1 MSSFSLLSAKKKVFL
16 ILICSVLL
24 ITVVF
29 LLLHTQFA
37 KSRILQYALNYV
49 ERTTGIQLSLQS
61 FNYNL
66 FRLQFTLKSVVAR
79 EQKKLNLPPFFQ
91 ADEIKMEVPL
101 FTVLGRRLQIK
112 DFYVKN
118 PKINIQFDHDG
129 LSNIPFQAR
138 AEAQIPE
145 FIFKRAH
152 IENVHIYYA
161 DEKRNIYGN
170 LSGIWLKLKWISGA
184 KHSLNLEM
192 RERGR
197 ANFNG
202 TDYPVDELNT
212 KAQLDYKGIDF
223 EEFVLRLS
231 QNKFILTGQI
241 NNFRSPHFDGTIGGE
256 LDLNSIRYIL
266 PINKSFSGKLRF
278 HSHLQGPLNK
288 ITARLKF
295 QSEDLSYRKLQNINL
310 QAEVNWKDE
319 TLKMPLLKIEI
330 ADGEVVGTGE
340 FHPLDWKAGNQVN
353 FQWKSVNL
361 DKLNLLIERPY
372 HLFSRTSGKLEASWP
387 NFSLQAIKGRAD
399 IQLFAGDDKSPDH
412 RRIPLSGHVQAN
424 ADAGGIIIAIKNLS
438 VPGVQLRG
446 NVQLG
451 SDPLAG
457 EFKLEAQSLKALM
470 PIFLFYS
477 SSLDE
482 RNIQKLGIDGQV
494 SISGTLGGTLKSPSI
509 RAELK
514 SEKISFHN
522 LSGIQLDGNLV
533 YDSESVRLEPL
544 IIREGEGQIEISGFY
559 ALKASQQFMYFDVSG
574 KQLSLERMFKALG
587 IDFPA
592 KSQIELKALVK
603 GNPDNPVIQSSLV
616 FTEASLYNQG
626 FERAELS
633 VNYQDKKIIVDS
645 LYAIKPGGKIE
656 GRGWYDIKTESY
668 TLHLSLVSLLVQD
681 LQLPWSSSKAKGIL
695 DFHLDGEGTL
705 RSPRFVAAGSLR
717 EVTYGSREIGD
728 IQFQSES
735 SGKELKFQMS
745 FPLYSADINGLLGL
759 STPFPLNAEFKL
771 NNSSLEELSS
781 RVISNQKISFSG
793 NLTAQVNMNMAFS
806 DPKETLNIQTRIEH
820 LQLQTGNNHLKNE
833 GPIIISYDPT
843 AFRVESL
850 KLTGPGTSIQA
861 KGTLPRKIS
870 SGKGLWL
877 MGDVNLALIEN
888 FLDNV
893 ASQGILHIES
903 QVVGTVSRPE
913 LSATLDLPGGNLAL
927 SKLPATLED
936 IKLHL
941 RIARNQM
948 SIELAS
954 FSWDEGKFRA
964 KGEIPLKFLPLN
976 LALALHPEE
985 EKPVDISIIVQNFDT
1000 SALKPLLRDERMEH
1014 ISGEVD
1020 CEIRIRGK
1028 RLQLNDI
1035 SAEVSFT
1042 KLDLILLGVPLHQEN
1057 ISKIILNNGRI
1068 LIENVAFS
1076 GERNHLRVKGFVDL
1090 ANKESI
1096 DFSIDGDL
1104 DLKILRTLLKDTD
1117 FSGETIFQFHIID
1130 NLKHPKIQGFL
1141 EIRNGEA
1148 DNQTLRLFLNQW
1160 DGKIRF
1166 DDNSVSFEQIKGLI
1180 NGGTFS
1186 ASGALDYRGSEIRKA
1201 DITASCAN
1209 INLAFPKGLRSQ
1221 LSSGLKFES
1230 NGKEHLLKGNV
1241 EVISAKYTEGF
1252 SIESAIYRY
1261 LSRGATIK
1269 TIEKP
1274 VSFLSNLRFNVAV
1287 ITKNLLIDNN
1297 IANLRTAANLN
1308 LSGTFYN
1315 PALLGRTDIE
1325 DGGEIYFSKNTFL
1338 VERGTINFI
1347 NPNRIEPVIDLSAR
1361 TRVSEYDIQLRMTG
1375 TPDNFSASLVSDPP
1389 LSEPNIISLLVTGR
1403 TLESA
1408 SASVVSVAGD
1418 KALSYLNGTISGKL
1432 EQAIAKNLGLESV
1445 KIDASLVSAHENP
1458 RARVTVGQHITRTFE
1473 LIFSQDLKEARNR
1486 TWIMNYNPL
1495 QNVNFQGVKRDN
1507 NEYNFALRH
1516 ELLFGFDK
1524 NRKKIS
1530 RDRLIKDSFI
1540 IGKILFEGNL
1550 RVQEK
1555 KIRSYLDLAE
1565 GKRFN
1570 FHKFQES
1577 LSRIK
1582 RFYHKNNYLS
1592 CSLNTKK
1599 EEKNGRLNLIFRIES
1614 GPRIFLKYQ
1623 GADIPRTLKR
1633 EIKNSWTASPFGQLI
1648 IEETRHRIR
1657 FYFLRNR
1664 YYEVSIRTE
1673 ELNTRKN
1680 EKVIV
1685 FKIHKG
1691 IRYERPN
1698 IYYEGNDSLSESKIT
1713 SFLKKSDLIGNIFVN
1728 PKHVTRSLEDF
1739 YYQNG
1744 FLRSNIRLSK
1754 TNFEPENRKVHIVI
1768 VIREGPQFK
1777 VGRVAV
1783 NGNRFFGENQIIN
1796 EINIRLEDIFSPK
1809 KFNDANIKIKEA
1821 YAQKGFNNVS
1831 LESQIH
1837 IHDEKGTVDLAF
1849 IIYENQRSVIKEIHI
1864 SGNLL
1869 TKRNIIRRE
1878 LTFKEDD
1885 VIDFRAINV
1894 TRKRLYDLGIFEL
1907 VNIEAVPL
1915 GEDPDASSKQEEG
1928 TSSLDKA
1935 YRVEINVVELKPY
1948 RLRYGLQFDTE
1959 TSFGIGGELTNRNL
1973 LGNAQLLGTSFRL
1986 NLDERDLRGFFR
1998 TPYFFTKKI
2007 NTEFFS
2013 FVNRSIKPLFTVDRF
2028 GFTLQQQIELSKS
2041 YILSYNY
2048 TFERSHTFYSN
2059 AGAPLD
2065 TDEKI
2070 NLGILNF
2077 ALTRDRR
2084 DNIINA
2090 SRGIFIA
2097 QSFEYAPEFLGS
2109 DVSFIRY
2116 FGQIFSYKKITD
2128 YLIYAFGLRLGLG
2141 KGLGADLVP
2150 SERFFA
2156 GGGTTIRGF
2165 DKNEIGPKDPFTGLS
2180 QGGDAVFILNQEL
2193 RFPIY
2198 KRLSGAV
2205 FLDLGNVYSK
2215 VYDLD
2220 PFNVRKSAGFGL
2232 RFNTPF
2238 VLVRFDWGFKLDR
2251 RAGESLSEV
2260 FFSIGQAF

>member
-16 ILICSVLL
+16 ILICLVLL
-24 ITVVF
+24 IAVVF
-29 LLLHTQFA
+29 ILLHTQFI

-49 ERTTGIQLSLQS
+49 EQAAGIQLSLQS

-79 EQKKLNLPPFFQ
+79 EQKELNLPPFFR
-91 ADEIKMEVPL
+91 AEEIKIKVP
-101 FTVLGRRLQIK
+101 FSTILGRSLQIK
-112 DFYVKN
+112 DLYIKN
-118 PKINIQFDHDG
+118 PKINVQFDQDG
-129 LSNIPFQAR
+129 LSNIPFKAR

-145 FIFKRAH
+145 FIFKRAD
-152 IENVHIYYA
+152 IENAHVYYS
-161 DEKRNIYGN
+161 DDKRNIYCN
-170 LSGIWLKLKWISGA
+170 LSGIWLELKWISGA
-184 KHSLNLEM
+184 KHSLHLEM

-197 ANFNG
+197 ASFNG
-202 TDYPVDELNT
+202 KDYPVDELNT
-212 KAQLDYKGIDF
+212 TAQLDHKGIDF
-223 EEFVLRLS
+223 KEFVLGLS
-231 QNKFILTGQI
+231 QNKFKLTGQLD
-241 NNFRSPHFDGTIGGE
+241 NFRYPHFDGSIRGE
-256 LDLNSIRYIL
+256 LDLDSIRYLL
-266 PINKSFSGKLRF
+266 PVNRPISGKLQF
-278 HSHLQGPLNK
+278 YSHLQGPLNK
-288 ITARLKF
+288 IAARIQF
-295 QSEDLSYRKLQNINL
+295 QSENLSYGKLQNINL

-330 ADGEVVGTGE
+330 ADGEIVGSGE
-340 FHPLDWKAGNQVN
+340 FHPLDWKTGNQAN

-361 DKLNLLIERPY
+361 EKLNLLIERPY
-372 HLFSRTSGKLEASWP
+372 RFFSRTSGKLEAFWS
-387 NFSLQAIKGRAD
+387 NFSLKAIKGRAD
-399 IQLFAGDDKSPDH
+399 IQLFAGDNKSQNH
-412 RRIPLSGHVQAN
+412 RQIPLSGHVQAN
-424 ADAGGIIIAIKNLS
+424 ADAGDIVIAIKDLS
-438 VPGVQLRG
+438 LPGVQLRG

-457 EFKLEAQSLKALM
+457 EFELEAKSLKALI
-470 PIFLFYS
+470 PIFLSFS

-482 RNIQKLGIDGQV
+482 RNIQKLDIDGQV
-494 SISGTLGGTLKSPSI
+494 RISGTLGGTLKSPNI
-509 RAELK
+509 WAELR

-522 LSGIQLDGNLV
+522 LSGIQLDGNLA

-544 IIREGEGQIEISGFY
+544 IIREGKGQIEISGFY
-559 ALKASQQFMYFDVSG
+559 ALKASQQFMHFDVSG
-574 KQLSLERMFKALG
+574 KQVSLERMLKAFG

-592 KSQIELKALVK
+592 KSQIELKALVR
-603 GNPDNPVIQSSLV
+603 GNPDNPIIQSSLV
-616 FTEASLYNQG
+616 LTGASLYNQG

-633 VNYQDKKIIVDS
+633 MNYQNKAITLDS
-645 LYAIKPGGKIE
+645 LYAIKSGGKIE
-656 GRGWYDIKTESY
+656 GKGWYDIKTERY
-668 TLHLSLVSLLVQD
+668 TVHLSIFSLLVQD
-681 LQLPWSSSKAKGIL
+681 LELPWSSSKAKGTL
-695 DFHLDGEGTL
+695 DFHLDGEGRL

-717 EVTYGSREIGD
+717 DVTYGSKEIGD

-735 SGKELKFQMS
+735 SGKELKFLMG
-745 FPLYSADINGLLGL
+745 FPLFSADIKGLLGL
-759 STPFPLNAEFKL
+759 STPYPLNAEFKL
-771 NNSSLEELSS
+771 NNSSLEELGR
-781 RVISNQKISFSG
+781 RVISEKKIRLSG

-806 DPKETLNIQTRIEH
+806 NPQETLNIQTQIEH
-820 LQLQTGNNHLKNE
+820 LQLHTGINHLKNE
-833 GPIIISYDPT
+833 GPIIISYDPN

-850 KLTGPGTSIQA
+850 ELTGPGTSIQA
-861 KGTLPRKIS
+861 KGTLPRKVRS
-870 SGKGLWL
+870 DSGLWL
-877 MGDVNLALIEN
+877 RGDIDLALIGK
-888 FLDNV
+888 FFDSV
-893 ASQGILHIES
+893 AAQGILRIDS
-903 QVVGTVSRPE
+903 KVVGAMSRPE
-913 LSATLDLPGGNLAL
+913 LSATLDLPGGNLNL
-927 SKLPATLED
+927 SKLPATFED

-941 RIARNQM
+941 RIAKNQM
-948 SIELAS
+948 RIETAS
-954 FSWDEGKFRA
+954 FFWNEGKFRA

-976 LALALHPEE
+976 LALALPPGEE
-985 EKPVDISIIVQNFDT
+985 NPVDISITVQGFDT
-1000 SALKPLLRDERMEH
+1000 SALKPLFQDERMKH
-1014 ISGEVD
+1014 IRGEVD
-1020 CEIRIRGK
+1020 CDIRIRGK
-1028 RLQLNDI
+1028 QLQLSDI
-1035 SAEVSFT
+1035 SAEVIFT
-1042 KLDLILLGVPLHQEN
+1042 KLDLILLNVPLHQEN
-1057 ISKIILNNGRI
+1057 ISKIFLNNGRL

-1076 GERNHLRVKGFVDL
+1076 GEGNHLRVRGFVDL
-1090 ANKESI
+1090 ANTESI

-1117 FSGETIFQFHIID
+1117 FSGETIFQFHIFD
-1130 NLKHPKIQGFL
+1130 NLRHPKIQGFL
-1141 EIRNGEA
+1141 EIRNGGAE
-1148 DNQTLRLFLNQW
+1148 NQTWRLFLNQW
-1160 DGKIRF
+1160 DGKVRF

-1186 ASGALDYRGSEIRKA
+1186 ASGALDYRGSEIKKA

-1209 INLAFPKGLRSQ
+1209 INLAFPKGLHSQ
-1221 LSSGLKFES
+1221 LSSELRFES

-1261 LSRGATIK
+1261 LTRGATIK
-1269 TIEKP
+1269 TGEKP
-1274 VSFLSNLRFNVAV
+1274 VSFFSNLRFNVVV
-1287 ITKNLLIDNN
+1287 IAKNLFIDNN

-1308 LSGTFYN
+1308 LSGTLYN
-1315 PALLGRTDIE
+1315 PALLGRADIE
-1325 DGGEIYFSKNTFL
+1325 DGGEIYFSQNTFL

-1347 NPNRIEPVIDLSAR
+1347 NPNRIEFDIDLSAR

-1432 EQAIAKNLGLESV
+1432 EQAVAKSLGLESV
-1445 KIDASLVSAHENP
+1445 KIDASLVSAQENP
-1458 RARVTVGQHITRTFE
+1458 RARVTVGQHITRTIE
-1473 LIFSQDLKEARNR
+1473 LIFSQDLKDARNR

-1495 QNVNFQGVKRDN
+1495 QKVNLQGVKRDN

-1524 NRKKIS
+1524 KRKKIS
-1530 RDRLIKDSFI
+1530 RDRLKKESFI
-1540 IGKILFEGNL
+1540 IEKILFEGNL
-1550 RVQEK
+1550 SLEEK
-1555 KIRSYLDLAE
+1555 KIRSKLDLAE
-1565 GKRFN
+1565 GRRFN

-1582 RFYHKNNYLS
+1582 RFYRKNNYLS
-1592 CSLNTKK
+1592 CSINTKK
-1599 EEKNGRLNLIFRIES
+1599 EEKDSRLNLIFRIES
-1614 GPRIFLKYQ
+1614 GPKIFLEYQ
-1623 GADIPRTLKR
+1623 GADIPRKLKR
-1633 EIKNSWTASPFGQLI
+1633 EIKNSWTASPFGQLV

-1657 FYFLRNR
+1657 FYFLKKR
-1664 YYEVSIRTE
+1664 YYEVSILTE

-1691 IRYERPN
+1691 IRYERPD
-1698 IYYEGNDSLSESKIT
+1698 IYYEGNDSLSESKIN
-1713 SFLKKSDLIGNIFVN
+1713 SFLKKSDLISNFFMN
-1728 PKHVTRSLEDF
+1728 PKNVTRSLENL

-1754 TNFEPENRKVHIVI
+1754 TSFEPENRRVQV
-1768 VIREGPQFK
+1768 VFMIREGPQFK
-1777 VGRVAV
+1777 VDRIEV
-1783 NGNRFFGENQIIN
+1783 NGNRFFEENQIIN
-1796 EINIRLEDIFSPK
+1796 VINIRLEDIFSSK
-1809 KFNDANIKIKEA
+1809 KFNDANFKIKEA
-1821 YAQKGFNNVS
+1821 YAQKGFNNVRV
-1831 LESQIH
+1831 ESQIQ
-1837 IHDEKGTVDLAF
+1837 IHDEKATVDLAF
-1849 IIYENQRSVIKEIHI
+1849 IVFENQRSIIKEIHI

-1869 TKRNIIRRE
+1869 TKRNILRRE

-1915 GEDPDASSKQEEG
+1915 GEDSDVWSKQEG
-1928 TSSLDKA
+1928 KSSLDKA
-1935 YRVEINVVELKPY
+1935 YRVEISVVELKPY
-1948 RLRYGLQFDTE
+1948 RLRYGLEFDTE
-1959 TSFGIGGELTNRNL
+1959 TSFGISGELINRNL
-1973 LGNAQLLGTSFRL
+1973 LGNAQLLGASFRL

-2007 NTEFFS
+2007 NTEFFT

-2028 GFTLQQQIELSKS
+2028 GFTLQQQIELRKS

-2048 TFERSHTFYSN
+2048 TFERSHTFYGN
-2059 AGAPLD
+2059 AGTPLD
-2065 TDEKI
+2065 SDEKI

-2077 ALTRDRR
+2077 ALTRDTR

-2090 SRGIFIA
+2090 RRGIFFS

-2116 FGQIFSYKKITD
+2116 FGQLFSYKKITD
-2128 YLIYAFGLRLGLG
+2128 YLIFAFGLRLGLG

-2165 DKNEIGPKDPFTGLS
+2165 DKNEIGPEDPFTGLA

-2198 KRLSGAV
+2198 RRLGGVV
-2205 FLDLGNVYSK
+2205 FIDLGNVYSR

-2251 RAGESLSEV
+2251 RPGESLSEV

>member
-1 MSSFSLLSAKKKVFL
+1 MSSFSLLSAKKKVFF
-16 ILICSVLL
+16 ILICLVLL

-29 LLLHTQFA
+29 LLLHTQFV

-49 ERTTGIQLSLQS
+49 ERAVGIELSVQS

-66 FRLQFTLKSVVAR
+66 LRFQFTLKSVVAR
-79 EQKKLNLPPFFQ
+79 EQKKLNSPPFFQ
-91 ADEIKMEVPL
+91 ADEIKMVVPL
-101 FTVLGRRLQIK
+101 SIILGRRLQIK
-112 DFYVKN
+112 DLDIKN
-118 PKINIQFDHDG
+118 PKINIQFDQDG

-138 AEAQIPE
+138 VEAQIPE

-152 IENVHIYYA
+152 IENAHIYYA
-161 DEKRNIYGN
+161 DERRNIFCN

-184 KHSLNLEM
+184 KHSLHLEM

-197 ANFNG
+197 VSFEGA
-202 TDYPVDELNT
+202 DYPVNELNT
-212 KAQLDYKGIDF
+212 TVQLDYKGIDF

-231 QNKFILTGQI
+231 QNKLTLTGQLD
-241 NNFRSPHFDGTIGGE
+241 NFRSPHFDGCIRGE
-256 LDLNSIRYIL
+256 LDLNNIRYLL
-266 PINKSFSGKLRF
+266 PINGSFSGKLRF
-278 HSHLQGPLNK
+278 HSHLQGPLNN

-295 QSEDLSYRKLQNINL
+295 QSEDLSYSKLQNIKL

-330 ADGEVVGTGE
+330 ADGEVVGNGE

-361 DKLNLLIERPY
+361 EKLNLLIEEHY
-372 HLFSRTSGKLEASWP
+372 HLFSRTSGKLEAFWS
-387 NFSLQAIKGRAD
+387 NFSLKAIKGRAD
-399 IQLFAGDDKSPDH
+399 IQLFADDDKSPDH

-424 ADAGGIIIAIKNLS
+424 SDAGSIIIAIKNLS
-438 VPGVQLRG
+438 VPGVQLQG
-446 NVQLG
+446 KVQLG

-482 RNIQKLGIDGQV
+482 RNIRKLGIDGQV
-494 SISGTLGGTLKSPSI
+494 SISGTLGGTLKSPSL

-514 SEKISFHN
+514 SEKISFHD
-522 LSGIQLDGNLV
+522 LRGIKLDGNLV
-533 YDSESVRLEPL
+533 YDSESIRLEPL
-544 IIREGEGQIEISGFY
+544 IIREGKGQIEISGFY
-559 ALKASQQFMYFDVSG
+559 ALKASQQFMHFDISG
-574 KQLSLERMFKALG
+574 KQISLERILKALS
-587 IDFPA
+587 IDLPA
-592 KSQIELKALVK
+592 KSQIELKALIK

-616 FTEASLYNQG
+616 FTDATLYNQG
-626 FERAELS
+626 FEKAELS
-633 VNYQDKKIIVDS
+633 VNHQNKKITVDS
-645 LYAIKPGGKIE
+645 LYALKSGGKIE
-656 GRGWYDIKTESY
+656 GKGWYDIKAESY
-668 TLHLSLVSLLVQD
+668 SVHLSVVSLLVQD
-681 LQLPWSSSKAKGIL
+681 LQLPRSSYKTKGTL

-735 SGKELKFQMS
+735 SGEELKFQMS
-745 FPLYSADINGLLGL
+745 FPLYSADIKGLLGL
-759 STPFPLNAEFKL
+759 STPYPLNAEFKL
-771 NNSSLEELSS
+771 DNLSLEEFNS
-781 RVISNQKISFSG
+781 RVISQQKIRFSG
-793 NLTAQVNMNMAFS
+793 NLTAKANMNMAFS
-806 DPKETLNIQTRIEH
+806 NPEETLNIQARIEH
-820 LQLQTGNNHLKNE
+820 LLLQTGINHLKNE
-833 GPIIISYDPT
+833 SPIIISYDPT

-850 KLTGPGTSIQA
+850 KLTGPGTSVQA
-861 KGTLPRKIS
+861 KGTLSRKIPS
-870 SGKGLWL
+870 DKGLWL
-877 MGDVNLALIEN
+877 RGDINLALIEN

-893 ASQGILHIES
+893 AAQGIMHIDS

-913 LSATLDLPGGNLAL
+913 LSATLDLPGGNLTL
-927 SKLPATLED
+927 SKLPATFED
-936 IKLHL
+936 IKLRL
-941 RIARNQM
+941 RIAKNQM
-948 SIELAS
+948 RIELAS
-954 FSWDEGKFRA
+954 FSWDEGKFKA
-964 KGEIPLKFLPLN
+964 KGDIPLEFLPLN
-976 LALALHPEE
+976 LALALHPGE
-985 EKPVDISIIVQNFDT
+985 EKPADISIIIQNFDT

-1014 ISGEVD
+1014 FSGEVD
-1020 CEIRIRGK
+1020 CEIRVRGK

-1035 SAEVSFT
+1035 SAEVNFT
-1042 KLDLILLGVPLHQEN
+1042 KLDLILLGAPLHQESLSR
-1057 ISKIILNNGRI
+1057 IFLNKGRI

-1076 GERNHLRVKGFVDL
+1076 GEGNHLRLSGFVDL

-1148 DNQTLRLFLNQW
+1148 QNQTLSLFLNQW

-1180 NGGTFS
+1180 NGGAFS
-1186 ASGALDYRGSEIRKA
+1186 ASGALDYRGSEIKKA

-1209 INLAFPKGLRSQ
+1209 INLAFPKGLHSQ
-1221 LSSGLKFES
+1221 LSSELRFES

-1241 EVISAKYTEGF
+1241 EFISAKYTEGF
-1252 SIESAIYRY
+1252 SLESAIYRY

-1274 VSFLSNLRFNVAV
+1274 VSFFSNLRFNVV
-1287 ITKNLLIDNN
+1287 IIARNLFIYNN

-1315 PALLGRTDIE
+1315 PALLGRADIE

-1338 VERGTINFI
+1338 VERGKINFI
-1347 NPNRIEPVIDLSAR
+1347 NPNRIEPDIDLSAR

-1375 TPDNFSASLVSDPP
+1375 TPDKFSASLVSDPP

-1432 EQAIAKNLGLESV
+1432 EQAAAKSLGLESV

-1473 LIFSQDLKEARNR
+1473 LVFSQDLKDARNR

-1507 NEYNFALRH
+1507 NDYNFALRH

-1524 NRKKIS
+1524 KRKKIS
-1530 RDRLIKDSFI
+1530 QDRLIKESFI
-1540 IGKILFEGNL
+1540 IEKILFEGNL
-1550 RVQEK
+1550 SVQEK
-1555 KIRSYLDLAE
+1555 KIRSHLDLAE

-1582 RFYHKNNYLS
+1582 RFYRKNNYLS

-1614 GPRIFLKYQ
+1614 GPKTFLKYQ
-1623 GADIPRTLKR
+1623 GADIPKNLKS
-1633 EIKNSWTASPFGQLI
+1633 EIKNSWTASPFGQLA

-1657 FYFLRNR
+1657 FYFLKKR
-1664 YYEVSIRTE
+1664 YYEVSIRAE
-1673 ELNTRKN
+1673 ELVIREN

-1691 IRYERPN
+1691 IRYEQPN
-1698 IYYEGNDSLSESKIT
+1698 IYYDGNDSLSESKIT
-1713 SFLKKSDLIGNIFVN
+1713 SFLKKSDLISNIFVN

-1744 FLRSNIRLSK
+1744 FLRSSIRLSK
-1754 TNFEPENRKVHIVI
+1754 TSFEPENRKVQV
-1768 VIREGPQFK
+1768 VFMIREGPQFK
-1777 VGRVAV
+1777 ADRIDV

-1796 EINIRLEDIFSPK
+1796 VISIRPEDVFSSK
-1809 KFNDANIKIKEA
+1809 KFNDANFKIKEA

-1831 LESQIH
+1831 VESQIQ
-1837 IHDEKGTVDLAF
+1837 IHDEKATVDLAF
-1849 IIYENQRSVIKEIHI
+1849 IIFENQRSIIKEIHI

-1878 LTFKEDD
+1878 LKFKEDD
-1885 VIDFRAINV
+1885 VIDFRTINV

-1907 VNIEAVPL
+1907 VNIEAAPL
-1915 GEDPDASSKQEEG
+1915 GEDTDASLKQEEG
-1928 TSSLDKA
+1928 KSSLDRA
-1935 YRVEINVVELKPY
+1935 YRAEISVVELKPY
-1948 RLRYGLQFDTE
+1948 RLRYGLEFDTE
-1959 TSFGIGGELTNRNL
+1959 TSFGISGELINRNL
-1973 LGNAQLLGTSFRL
+1973 LGNAQLLGASFRL

-1998 TPYFFTKKI
+1998 TPYFFTKRI
-2007 NTEFFS
+2007 NTEFFT
-2013 FVNRSIKPLFTVDRF
+2013 FVNRSLKPLFTVDRF

-2048 TFERSHTFYSN
+2048 TFERSHTFYSD

-2065 TDEKI
+2065 SDEKI

-2077 ALTRDRR
+2077 ALTRDTR

-2090 SRGIFIA
+2090 RRGIFIS

-2116 FGQIFSYKKITD
+2116 FGQLFSYKKITD

-2141 KGLGADLVP
+2141 KGLGADLVA

-2165 DKNEIGPKDPFTGLS
+2165 DKNEIGPEDPFTGLP

-2205 FLDLGNVYSK
+2205 FIDLGNVYSK
-2215 VYDLD
+2215 VNDID

-2251 RAGESLSEV
+2251 RGGESISEV